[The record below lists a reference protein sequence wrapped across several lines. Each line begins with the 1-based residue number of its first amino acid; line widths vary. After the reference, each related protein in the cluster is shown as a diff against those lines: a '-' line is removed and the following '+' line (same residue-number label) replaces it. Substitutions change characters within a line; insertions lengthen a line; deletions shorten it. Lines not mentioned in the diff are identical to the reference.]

1 MKDFHF
7 VCKKNVQL
15 QYDKTIKFHM
25 VIYDL
30 CLHATNTTKDDHTTN
45 NRTELRNCNFYELKN
60 YISTKMF

>member
-1 MKDFHF
+1 
-7 VCKKNVQL
+7 
-15 QYDKTIKFHM
+15 M